1 MTATDSGF
9 PVARGAASGICAWLG
24 GYLLVYLLTAEAV
37 RTSTLARLIAS
48 VTGGDEWRVVG
59 WLFYGAHLSP
69 STVPELFGGET
80 VNLVSAMNDVSALLV
95 AVPPA
100 LLFLAGVA
108 VRIGEPRL
116 PTTAAAIHGLAVVLG
131 YLPAALVGLIL
142 LTVDASGL
150 SAGPTPV
157 SAIGLVGV
165 VYPAAFGPLGAL
177 VGNRLP

>member
-1 MTATDSGF
+1 M
-9 PVARGAASGICAWLG
+9 
-24 GYLLVYLLTAEAV
+24 
-37 RTSTLARLIAS
+37 
-48 VTGGDEWRVVG
+48 
-59 WLFYGAHLSP
+59 
-69 STVPELFGGET
+69 
-80 VNLVSAMNDVSALLV
+80 
-95 AVPPA
+95 
-100 LLFLAGVA
+100 
-108 VRIGEPRL
+108 
-116 PTTAAAIHGLAVVLG
+116 LG